1 MIKPDAN
8 PAPQAS
14 QDALSGVPQIVELA
28 DQLSS
33 FADGLH
39 ERIMLEIR
47 SYAGLTVPEPTRDA
61 MRALFDDEM
70 LLRQRANSLY
80 ADAAA
85 FVIRD
90 LGRPQAHLI
99 ELTKDA
105 AQKIRRIGVIGETAG
120 LVGGLLALAGAAM
133 AGKGAGVV
141 LALEK
146 IRLHNAALKLLS
158 PPPPTAAT

>member
-8 PAPQAS
+8 PAPQIGH
-14 QDALSGVPQIVELA
+14 DALSGAPQVVELA

-47 SYAGLTVPEPTRDA
+47 SHAGLTIPEAKRDA
-61 MRALFDDEM
+61 MRALFDDET

-85 FVIRD
+85 FAIQG

-105 AQKIRRIGVIGETAG
+105 AQKIRRIGMIGETAG

-133 AGKGAGVV
+133 AGKPGGIV

-146 IRLHNAALKLLS
+146 IRLHNDTLKLLS
-158 PPPPTAAT
+158 PTLPAAT